1 MTKQSKGIIYLGIT
15 VLSFST
21 FEVAC
26 KLVGTGL
33 HPLQISFLRF
43 LTGGLVLLPFAAM
56 RMKKRKVKLTL
67 RLAAETSL
75 LGFVNIVVS
84 MGLIQYGLLYT
95 NASTSAVI
103 FSSNPVFVA
112 LFAWLM
118 LGERIDMRKIAGMA
132 VGIAGVLILFSDG
145 PGPSFASNAG
155 PLLIAASAV
164 IFALYTVLGKRLTVK
179 GTDSLV
185 MTSLS
190 FIAGSLMLLPAM
202 LIMNIPVTGFDAGL
216 IPMILYL
223 GIIVSGIAYMSYFYG
238 LANVNT
244 STGALIYFVKPVL
257 AALFSVIILH
267 ESLSAYFYTGTAV
280 IIAGL
285 AVVNMKPLGSLLKAR
300 AAREKENA

>member
-1 MTKQSKGIIYLGIT
+1 MTKQTKGFIYLCIT
-15 VLSFST
+15 VILFST
-21 FEVAC
+21 FEVAS

-43 LTGGLVLLPFAAM
+43 ILGGLVLLPFAVI
-56 RMKKRKVKLTL
+56 RMKRLGVKLTL

-84 MGLIQYGLLYT
+84 MGMIQYGLLYA

-112 LFAWLM
+112 LFAWLI
-118 LGERIDMRKIAGMA
+118 LGEKIDICKILGMA
-132 VGIAGVLILFSDG
+132 VGIAGVVLLFSDKLG
-145 PGPSFASNAG
+145 LSMASALG
-155 PLLIAASAV
+155 PLLVMGSAV
-164 IFALYTVLGKRLTVK
+164 VFALYTVLGKRLTVK

-202 LIMNIPVTGFDAGL
+202 LIMKIPIMAFDTAL
-216 IPMILYL
+216 IPFILYL
-223 GIIVSGIAYMSYFYG
+223 GIAVSGIAYMSYFYG

-244 STGALIYFVKPVL
+244 STGSLIYFVKPVL

-267 ESLSAYFYTGTAV
+267 ESLSVRFYAGTAV

-285 AVVNMKPLGSLLKAR
+285 VVVNARLLAKCYR
-300 AAREKENA
+300 NLRIL

>member
-1 MTKQSKGIIYLGIT
+1 MTKQTKGFIYLCIT
-15 VLSFST
+15 VILFST
-21 FEVAC
+21 FEVAS
-26 KLVGTGL
+26 KLVGSGL

-43 LTGGLVLLPFAAM
+43 ILGGLVLLPFAVI
-56 RMKKRKVKLTL
+56 RMKRRGVKLTL

-84 MGLIQYGLLYT
+84 MGLIQYGLLYA

-112 LFAWLM
+112 LFAWLI
-118 LGERIDMRKIAGMA
+118 LGEKIDIFKILGMG
-132 VGIAGVLILFSDG
+132 VGIVGVILLFSDKLG
-145 PGPSFASNAG
+145 LSAASALG
-155 PLLIAASAV
+155 PLLVMGSAV
-164 IFALYTVLGKRLTVK
+164 VFALYTVLGKRLTVK
-179 GTDSLV
+179 GMDSLV

-202 LIMNIPVTGFDAGL
+202 LVMKIPVLAFDAAL
-216 IPMILYL
+216 VPLILYL
-223 GIIVSGIAYMSYFYG
+223 GIAVSGIAYMSYFYG

-244 STGALIYFVKPVL
+244 STGSLIYFVKPVL

-267 ESLSAYFYTGTAV
+267 ESLNTRFYAGTAV

-285 AVVNMKPLGSLLKAR
+285 AVVNAKLLVNCYR
-300 AAREKENA
+300 NLRIL